1 MKSYEETARSVLERV
16 RTGDAPKKPK
26 KTKVIPLIVVSC
38 ILAVGLTV
46 RMIPVL
52 LSACGQ
58 NESIPFSDLM
68 SAEIKITAAED
79 RIGYQDFEA
88 YMQRQKELVEAGE
101 LACVLV
107 RMQPLERIQYM
118 VFRTY
123 GGHCYLDGYTT
134 TWVKIL
140 EVYEQIGEAELAPGE
155 KISFRQEY
163 YLQPQTEEDMEE
175 MFLSLGGSIEEDS
188 QGNRIGIIE
197 DGAYEFFPSP
207 GTAYDLMLYPNTI
220 PLDENR
226 EYYAYIWIWL
236 REGEASLAEVVPT
249 ETYDLHSIEEYRD
262 LPIDPD
268 IAMVMKGLFERA
280 KAAEG
285 R

>member
-1 MKSYEETARSVLERV
+1 MKRLLAIAIASVL
-16 RTGDAPKKPK
+16 
-26 KTKVIPLIVVSC
+26 
-38 ILAVGLTV
+38 
-46 RMIPVL
+46 L

-68 SAEIKITAAED
+68 SREIKVVCAED
-79 RIGYQDFEA
+79 RIGYKDFEA
-88 YMQRQKELVEAGE
+88 YLQVLKDSVE
-101 LACVLV
+101 LAECAWVLV
-107 RMQPLERIQYM
+107 RMQPLERMQYM
-118 VFRTY
+118 VFRTDD
-123 GGHCYLDGYTT
+123 GHCYLDGYTT

-140 EVYEQIGEAELAPGE
+140 EVYEQIGEAELTPGE

-207 GTAYDLMLYPNTI
+207 GTAYDLMIHPNTI

-226 EYYAYIWIWL
+226 EYYAYICL
-236 REGEASLAEVVPT
+236 QEGKASLAEVVLT

>member
-1 MKSYEETARSVLERV
+1 MKRLLAIAIASVL
-16 RTGDAPKKPK
+16 
-26 KTKVIPLIVVSC
+26 
-38 ILAVGLTV
+38 
-46 RMIPVL
+46 L

-68 SAEIKITAAED
+68 SREIKVVCAED

-118 VFRTY
+118 VFRTDD
-123 GGHCYLDGYTT
+123 GHCYLDGYTT

-163 YLQPQTEEDMEE
+163 YLQPQTEEDVEE
-175 MFLSLGGSIEEDS
+175 MFLSLGGRIEEDAR
-188 QGNRIGIIE
+188 GNRIGRIE
-197 DGAYEFFPSP
+197 DGAYEFFPSD
-207 GTAYDLMLYPNTI
+207 GTAYDLMIHPNTI

-226 EYYAYIWIWL
+226 EYYAYICL
-236 REGEASLAEVVPT
+236 QEGKASLAEVVPT
-249 ETYDLHSIEEYRD
+249 ETYDLHSIEVYRD

>member
-26 KTKVIPLIVVSC
+26 KTKVIPLIVVCC

-52 LSACGQ
+52 LSAYGQ

-68 SAEIKITAAED
+68 SREIKVVCAED
-79 RIGYQDFEA
+79 RIGYPDFEA

-118 VFRTY
+118 VFRTDD
-123 GGHCYLDGYTT
+123 GHCYLDGYTT

-163 YLQPQTEEDMEE
+163 YLQPQTEEDVEE

-226 EYYAYIWIWL
+226 EYYAYIWL

-285 R
+285 K

>member
-1 MKSYEETARSVLERV
+1 MKRLLAIAIASVL
-16 RTGDAPKKPK
+16 
-26 KTKVIPLIVVSC
+26 
-38 ILAVGLTV
+38 
-46 RMIPVL
+46 L
-52 LSACGQ
+52 LSACGR

-68 SAEIKITAAED
+68 SREIKVVCAED
-79 RIGYQDFEA
+79 RIGYPDFEA

-118 VFRTY
+118 VFRTDD
-123 GGHCYLDGYTT
+123 GHCYLDGYTT

-163 YLQPQTEEDMEE
+163 YLQPQTEEDVEE

-226 EYYAYIWIWL
+226 EYYAYIWL
-236 REGEASLAEVVPT
+236 HEGEASLAEVVPT
-249 ETYDLHSIEEYRD
+249 ETYDLHSIEVYRD

-285 R
+285 K